1 MAYAHVLE
9 RHAEEAAELWPL
21 RARAASAPH
30 YTLKDLSRLDN
41 RIDAHL
47 TGLRLSPK
55 ESRAILA
62 KAELSHAGVAF
73 ARAAIALATKDSAA
87 FARVLEALDAQP
99 ELIPGVLGALAW
111 LPLET
116 TSWAVRALM
125 HASCPPILR
134 RFGLAAHVAHRSD
147 PGVALD
153 DALRATSAPLR
164 ATAIDGAG
172 KLARADLLDE
182 IREDMASESPA
193 VRGAAAF
200 SSALLGDP
208 SAPDELWKNADVER
222 SGGRDELSL
231 ALARM
236 GHEEAMSRLQVWT
249 KDSARG
255 RIAVVTAGLL
265 GAADA
270 LPFVLERLEVPELSR
285 AAGEAF
291 HRITGIGIAGRLK
304 RPAPKA
310 PSAAGPNDDPEDP
323 RVEMDP
329 DEHLAWPDVDAVR
342 AAGGEWLRAAPRG
355 ERLLLGEPITVARC
369 DAALARGTQRVRG
382 SAAIE
387 RALLDG
393 SQLVDV
399 GRPAHRKGAPRR
411 SAGRA

>member
-30 YTLKDLSRLDN
+30 YTLTDLARLDT

-47 TGLRLSPK
+47 SGLGVSPK
-55 ESRAILA
+55 ESRAILV
-62 KAELSHAGVAF
+62 KSELAHAGVAF
-73 ARAAIALATKDSAA
+73 ARAAAALATKDSAG
-87 FARVLEALDAQP
+87 FARVLEALDARP
-99 ELIPGVLGALAW
+99 ELVPGVLGALAW
-111 LPLET
+111 LPLAT

-134 RFGLAAHVAHRSD
+134 RFGLAAHIAHRSD

-182 IREDMASESPA
+182 IREDMASESPS

-208 SAPDELWKNADVER
+208 SAPDELWKGADVER
-222 SGGRDELSL
+222 PGGRDALTL

-236 GHEEAMSRLQVWT
+236 GHEEGLSRLQAWT
-249 KDSARG
+249 KEDARA
-255 RIAVVTAGLL
+255 RTAIVTAGLL
-265 GAADA
+265 GAPEA

-291 HRITGIGIAGRLK
+291 HRITGIGIAGPLK
-304 RPAPKA
+304 RPAPR
-310 PSAAGPNDDPEDP
+310 PRSDAGPNDDPEDP

-329 DEHLAWPDVDAVR
+329 DEHLAWPAVSAVR
-342 AAGGEWLRAAPRG
+342 AAGSDWLRGAPTG
-355 ERLLLGEPITVARC
+355 ERLLLGQPITVARC

-399 GRPAHRKGAPRR
+399 GRPAHRRGASRR
-411 SAGRA
+411 SAGRP